1 MVERYIIKKHMTPV
15 LYGKSY
21 YLSSNVNEI
30 ENMILQTVKYPDLTR
45 PHWDG
50 SGKIVYFKK
59 FPKVIGI
66 HGMKR
71 TYCKR
76 MVVVVRNF
84 NNEIITAYPTD
95 EGMKGRRDERM
106 KGRRDEGTKG

>member
-15 LYGKSY
+15 LNGKSY
-21 YLSSNVNEI
+21 YLSSDLNYI
-30 ENMILQTVKYPDLTR
+30 ENMILQTFENPDRTR

-50 SGKIVYFKK
+50 RGKTVYFKK

-66 HGMKR
+66 HGMRR
-71 TYCKR
+71 TYCTR

-95 EGMKGRRDERM
+95 
-106 KGRRDEGTKG
+106 

>member
-15 LYGKSY
+15 LNGKSY
-21 YLSSNVNEI
+21 YLSSNFNYI
-30 ENMILQTVKYPDLTR
+30 ENMILQTVANPDETR

-50 SGKIVYFKK
+50 PGKTVCFKK

-66 HGMKR
+66 HGKRR

-76 MVVVVRNF
+76 MVVVVSSF

-95 EGMKGRRDERM
+95 NG
-106 KGRRDEGTKG
+106 